1 MTSGAQFLSMIALSA
16 ALVMPG
22 MNAVGQERNSSAA
35 ADVTSGTELKAEL
48 SSSLDSRTAKP
59 GDTVVARVTKD
70 VKSKGKKVVR
80 KGDQLVGKVKSVE
93 STANGAA
100 STRVSVVFDTLVQGE
115 TSTELNTVLTSMV
128 AVPRLAPMNSE
139 PIFEPMSS
147 PSPRSSGGGGLL
159 GGGAGGSVLGSTT
172 AAVGSTTSGTLGA
185 VNNGALG
192 TTTDATLGAATSATG
207 NLNGLPTEGLA
218 PLRSV
223 RLDSVSSATGS
234 AESTSVLQ
242 SPKGDFQLSAGT
254 ELKFR
259 VAQDSS
265 VGSSGSAQE

>member
-139 PIFEPMSS
+139 PMFEPMSS

-159 GGGAGGSVLGSTT
+159 GGGSVLGSTT

-242 SPKGDFQLSAGT
+242 SPKGDFQLTAGT

-265 VGSSGSAQE
+265 VGSSSSTQQ